1 MTGLQGRSF
10 GYKQEVQL
18 PIPRLMSAGPDTLA
32 QGTKGREMAGEIEL
46 FSDGDGVVVA
56 GDRSAVERF
65 LDHAGLLMQAQE
77 FGLGKLSN
85 VLKTG
90 ADVAKTASG
99 VMEQSA
105 RYLKLTPESA
115 KRLKDAGGL
124 MKTKTEGISH
134 AMLGETGKQS
144 LKWLQVDDGPASL
157 LTNPAVLSGVGGLM
171 SQFAQQA
178 EAQELKALLVRIDEK
193 LDDVRR
199 AQRDAVLAKMKSA
212 AAAIEEAMT
221 IREHG
226 GDPKTLWDKVSGVSE
241 TILNV
246 QEEALLALRA
256 LADKVD
262 GKSKTGELK
271 KATQEI
277 AREAAIQLSI
287 LARCFELQDEFRVVE
302 LDHVLATAP
311 DNLEGHRLGVADAR
325 EIRRASVLQNTERLM
340 AQMDAA
346 GGIANENVMLHARAA
361 RSVIDSLNSTAALV
375 DEFHAPLG
383 IESTRDALS
392 ATPWR
397 DAFRDPEQLK
407 IAGKEAGQK
416 ALIGVGAAVG
426 ALGVSALAVV
436 AKNGSKPGA

>member
-1 MTGLQGRSF
+1 
-10 GYKQEVQL
+10 
-18 PIPRLMSAGPDTLA
+18 
-32 QGTKGREMAGEIEL
+32 MAGEIEL

-77 FGLGKLSN
+77 FGLGKLGN

-115 KRLKDAGGL
+115 KRLQDAGGL

-144 LKWLQVDDGPASL
+144 LKWLQVEDGLGSL
-157 LTNPAVLSGVGGLM
+157 LMNPAVLSGVGGLM

-199 AQRDAVLAKMKSA
+199 SQRDAVLAKMKSA

-241 TILNV
+241 TMLNV

-262 GKSKTGELK
+262 GKSTTGELK

-311 DNLEGHRLGVADAR
+311 GNLEGHRLGVAEAR

-340 AQMDAA
+340 ARMDGA
-346 GGIANENVMLHARAA
+346 GVIANEHVILHARAA
-361 RSVIDSLNSTAALV
+361 RSVIDSVNSTAALV

-397 DAFRDPEQLK
+397 DAFRDPQQLK

-416 ALIGVGAAVG
+416 ALFGVGVV
-426 ALGVSALAVV
+426 GVSALAVV
-436 AKNGSKPGA
+436 AKNGSKPRA